1 MLRSLSAGFFCLLLT
16 LLASAQKNTMS
27 LHRGLLHHQVIVVSS
42 VTDSHP
48 FYHAVFT
55 YLGYELVGS
64 QYGDGH
70 EFEDWKP
77 WRLDTPHEISIVKA
91 DPKHAAVKHQK
102 GAVGQHHHLA
112 FCAESREDVDRF
124 YTEVLVPLEKQGL
137 CTVED
142 PPVDCPEYGEGY
154 YATFF
159 RDPDGLKYEFVIN
172 PNYLRK
178 KAERDQSASQTD
190 E

>member
-1 MLRSLSAGFFCLLLT
+1 MLLRLFLVFASLTLTSQLSAT
-16 LLASAQKNTMS
+16 EEKTMP
-27 LHRGLLHHQVIVVSS
+27 LHRGLIHHQSIVVTS
-42 VTDSHP
+42 VSASHP
-48 FYHAVFT
+48 FYSAVFT

-64 QYGDGH
+64 QYGNGH

-77 WRLDTPHEISIVKA
+77 WRLDAPQEISIVKA
-91 DPKHAAVKHQK
+91 DPKYADQKHQK
-102 GAVGQHHHLA
+102 GAVGNHHHMA

-124 YTEVLVPLEKQGL
+124 YAEVLVPLEKAGH
-137 CTVED
+137 CTIQD

-154 YATFF
+154 YATFLF
-159 RDPDGLKYEFVIN
+159 DPDGLKYEFVIN

-178 KAERDQSASQTD
+178 KAERDQKKA